1 MRLIILTFLALLAFA
16 SNSILNRWALLDGT
30 TGPLTFSFVRVSSG
44 AVLLWI
50 IVASKN
56 INWRPKFQILPSI
69 SISVYMLCFSIAYL
83 NLGIGIGAVILFGG
97 VQFTMFGLAAFFG
110 EKITLWRIV
119 GATISFS
126 GLCVLF
132 LTNERL
138 DLNISAMS
146 VSYTHLTLPTSDLV

>member
-56 INWRPKFQILPSI
+56 INWRHRFQILKSI
-69 SISVYMLCFSIAYL
+69 
-83 NLGIGIGAVILFGG
+83 
-97 VQFTMFGLAAFFG
+97 
-110 EKITLWRIV
+110 
-119 GATISFS
+119 
-126 GLCVLF
+126 
-132 LTNERL
+132 
-138 DLNISAMS
+138 
-146 VSYTHLTLPTSDLV
+146 